1 MTIDDYLESLNNG
14 ICSLIVLH
22 IYNLLY
28 TRSPEASYTKIGK
41 EIQQSVDDCQATFS
55 K

>member
-1 MTIDDYLESLNNG
+1 MQ
-14 ICSLIVLH
+14 LIVLR

-28 TRSPEASYTKIGK
+28 TRSPEASHIKIGK
-41 EIQQSVDDCQATFS
+41 EIQQSMDDCQATFS